1 MFSRSEIGVDKSVA
15 GRSLIHVNPRQV
27 NERGPFRPS
36 WRVCKAKFL
45 HIITMDEKLVSSG
58 ERDRLKELLR
68 TRLVECGWRDE
79 LRAHCKE
86 VLKERDV
93 ETTTVD
99 DLVAAVTPKGRA
111 SVPDSIKREL
121 LHQIRNFLS
130 NQQEDSS

>member
-1 MFSRSEIGVDKSVA
+1 
-15 GRSLIHVNPRQV
+15 
-27 NERGPFRPS
+27 
-36 WRVCKAKFL
+36 
-45 HIITMDEKLVSSG
+45 MDEKLVSSG

-86 VLKERDV
+86 VLRERDV

-121 LHQIRNFLS
+121 LHQIRNFLT

>member
-1 MFSRSEIGVDKSVA
+1 
-15 GRSLIHVNPRQV
+15 
-27 NERGPFRPS
+27 
-36 WRVCKAKFL
+36 
-45 HIITMDEKLVSSG
+45 MDEKLVSSG

-86 VLKERDV
+86 VLRERDV

-121 LHQIRNFLS
+121 LHQIRTFLT

>member
-1 MFSRSEIGVDKSVA
+1 
-15 GRSLIHVNPRQV
+15 
-27 NERGPFRPS
+27 
-36 WRVCKAKFL
+36 
-45 HIITMDEKLVSSG
+45 MDEKLVSSG

-79 LRAHCKE
+79 LRVHCKE
-86 VLKERDV
+86 VLRERDV

-121 LHQIRNFLS
+121 LHQIRNFLT

>member
-1 MFSRSEIGVDKSVA
+1 
-15 GRSLIHVNPRQV
+15 
-27 NERGPFRPS
+27 
-36 WRVCKAKFL
+36 
-45 HIITMDEKLVSSG
+45 MDEKLVSSG